1 MAGMVPE
8 DVYALTGVSDPR
20 VSPDGTTTAYVVVGV
35 DEKENR
41 YRGAIWLAALDGQT
55 EPRQFTTGAKS
66 DAEPRWSPDGS
77 ALAFTSNRDGD
88 TMQLYVVP
96 VAGGEARKLTAL
108 KEDVTQP
115 VWSPDGTRLAF
126 VARVPDPPYDEKDEK
141 RRPPR
146 RFTRL
151 QYKLDDVG
159 WTADR
164 PQHLFTVR
172 ADGSSEPVQL
182 TAGDFEDSAPAWSPD
197 GATLAF
203 VSARHP
209 DWDLE
214 MANDVYLV
222 EAVGGEPRRLTQGGG
237 SFGRVSWAPD
247 GARLAATRCPG
258 VHDDPRHVQIAVVD
272 PVSGDV
278 RLLTESLD
286 RNCEP
291 YPPSREPIWDGDDL
305 VFTVEDHGRT
315 HLCRVAADGSGAPG
329 PVVGGERVVTG
340 FDLAGGRLV
349 FTASEATA
357 LSELFVDERRLTSV
371 GDGFA
376 AARELS
382 RVEPFTAVSADG
394 SAVDA
399 WIMKPAGF
407 EPGRAYPTLLNI
419 HGGPYGQY
427 EIGFFDEFQ
436 VYAGAGYAVVFCNP
450 RGSSG
455 SGEEWARAI
464 RGSGS
469 GDPGDPGPGWG
480 SVDYEDCMAA
490 IEEAVRRFDF
500 VDGERLGVIGGSYG
514 GYMTSWIVGHTDR
527 FKAAVSERS
536 VNHFVSEWGSSDFGW
551 DMKGYMGRFLHEDP
565 DGYMRLS
572 PATYAENIH
581 TPLLILHSENDLRC
595 PIEQGEH
602 LFVTL
607 RLLKRPVEM
616 VRFPA
621 ESHELTRSG
630 NPVHR
635 VHRFNIVLEWFDRYL
650 KEGRRP

>member
-8 DVYALTGVSDPR
+8 DVYELTGVSDPR

-96 VAGGEARKLTAL
+96 IAGGEARKLTAL

-222 EAVGGEPRRLTQGGG
+222 EAVGGAPRRLTQGGG

-272 PVSGDV
+272 PASGDV

-291 YPPSREPIWDGDDL
+291 YPPSREPVWDGDDL

-315 HLCRVAADGSGAPG
+315 HL
-329 PVVGGERVVTG
+329 
-340 FDLAGGRLV
+340 
-349 FTASEATA
+349 
-357 LSELFVDERRLTSV
+357 
-371 GDGFA
+371 
-376 AARELS
+376 
-382 RVEPFTAVSADG
+382 
-394 SAVDA
+394 
-399 WIMKPAGF
+399 
-407 EPGRAYPTLLNI
+407 
-419 HGGPYGQY
+419 
-427 EIGFFDEFQ
+427 
-436 VYAGAGYAVVFCNP
+436 
-450 RGSSG
+450 
-455 SGEEWARAI
+455 
-464 RGSGS
+464 
-469 GDPGDPGPGWG
+469 
-480 SVDYEDCMAA
+480 
-490 IEEAVRRFDF
+490 
-500 VDGERLGVIGGSYG
+500 
-514 GYMTSWIVGHTDR
+514 
-527 FKAAVSERS
+527 
-536 VNHFVSEWGSSDFGW
+536 
-551 DMKGYMGRFLHEDP
+551 
-565 DGYMRLS
+565 
-572 PATYAENIH
+572 
-581 TPLLILHSENDLRC
+581 
-595 PIEQGEH
+595 
-602 LFVTL
+602 
-607 RLLKRPVEM
+607 
-616 VRFPA
+616 
-621 ESHELTRSG
+621 
-630 NPVHR
+630 
-635 VHRFNIVLEWFDRYL
+635 
-650 KEGRRP
+650 